1 MPFGTKLPGQ
11 LADRR
16 RLPRTVYAHHQDHE
30 RPTRHINPEWFG
42 HGCKHFLQLFA
53 QGPAQCAGVGEFLAR
68 YPLRDRIDDPPRG
81 IHTDIRPEQ
90 RRLEFLQRVLIDRA
104 LAQQQVAR
112 NLREAVS
119 RPVEAVPNAGAAI
132 FLQRKLIYSIS
143 GWVPNGADHG
153 ETNGTH
159 YRR

>member
-1 MPFGTKLPGQ
+1 MG
-11 LADRR
+11 ASISSSCSR
-16 RLPRTVYAHHQDHE
+16 
-30 RPTRHINPEWFG
+30 
-42 HGCKHFLQLFA
+42 
-53 QGPAQCAGVGEFLAR
+53 QGPAQRVTVGEFLAR

-119 RPVEAVPNAGAAI
+119 RPVEAVPDARAAI